1 MLVQVLSVTTHG
13 DKKRT
18 TRLTDIG
25 RRRTDLVPVGRVG
38 SKPICI
44 HWQRQQAAVAVVG
57 VDGRGRRS
65 TKAGWVAGLIGFAVK
80 GSLEAVH
87 QAAISGTL
95 NQKLL
100 RNGLEKRNELRICT
114 SGTLPGHVT
123 SRAVS

>member
-18 TRLTDIG
+18 TWLTDIG
-25 RRRTDLVPVGRVG
+25 RRRTDHVPVGRIG

-57 VDGRGRRS
+57 VDGRGRRNA
-65 TKAGWVAGLIGFAVK
+65 KAGCRGFAVK
-80 GSLEAVH
+80 VGSLEAV

-100 RNGLEKRNELRICT
+100 RNGLEIRNELRICT

>member
-57 VDGRGRRS
+57 VDGRGRRR
-65 TKAGWVAGLIGFAVK
+65 A
-80 GSLEAVH
+80 
-87 QAAISGTL
+87 
-95 NQKLL
+95 QKQ
-100 RNGLEKRNELRICT
+100 G
-114 SGTLPGHVT
+114 V
-123 SRAVS
+123 SRVCSQSWEFGGRSSRD